1 MKLKILFLTNNQITN
16 PLCLWLRKKHY
27 KVYKFTKPLNKTIL
41 QKINPDIIISYN
53 YKYII
58 KKEFLTEYYFINLHI
73 SYLPFN
79 RGAHPNI
86 WSFIENTKKGVTI
99 HLIDEGIDTGDIL
112 VQKRVVLDKKET
124 FKSTYKKL
132 HFHIQML
139 FKQNFK
145 KIINQKIKPKQQP
158 KQGTF
163 HISKEL
169 PPNIDYST
177 PIYKILKEINANRKT
192 QHKR

>member
-1 MKLKILFLTNNQITN
+1 MKERLKKLKILFLTNNQITN
-16 PLCLWLRKKHY
+16 PLYLWLRKKAY
-27 KVYKFTKPLNKTIL
+27 IYKFTKPLNKTIL
-41 QKINPDIIISYN
+41 QKINPDIVISYN
-53 YKYII
+53 YRYII
-58 KKEFLTEYYFINLHI
+58 KKEFLKKYYFINLHI

-112 VQKRVVLDKKET
+112 VQKRVVLDKNDS

-145 KIINQKIKPKQQP
+145 KLINKKIKPKKQP
-158 KQGTF
+158 KNGTF
-163 HISKEL
+163 HLSKEL
-169 PPNIDYST
+169 PSIDYNK
-177 PIYKILKEINANRKT
+177 PIYKVLKEINANRKT
-192 QHKR
+192 